1 MASSDDSVGL
11 GGPDPMA
18 AVTRF
23 VGEGAVE
30 FAARSR
36 SRTRWQRQL
45 AVEEGTWL
53 GLLCEL
59 AETQTTMVVDTTI
72 GRRLRGT
79 ITAVGHDFVTVAPTI
94 GGHVIVAIAAIS
106 AIQQASGN
114 PASTGTGLTV
124 STDRPTL
131 RELLTEL
138 AGDRPQLTWHLTDR
152 TSVTGQLIG
161 VAHGFVQLR
170 DTGTPP
176 STNYVPIG
184 DRTMIVLDG

>member
-1 MASSDDSVGL
+1 MASPDDSVGL

-18 AVTRF
+18 ALTRF

-36 SRTRWQRQL
+36 SRARWQRQL
-45 AVEEGTWL
+45 AVEESTWL

-59 AETQTTMVVDTTI
+59 AETQATTLIDTTI
-72 GRRLRGT
+72 GRRLRGV
-79 ITAVGHDFVTVAPTI
+79 ITAVGSDFVTVSPTI

-106 AIQQASGN
+106 AIQQASGS
-114 PASTGTGLTV
+114 PAGTRPGASTNLT
-124 STDRPTL
+124 TL
-131 RELLTEL
+131 HELLNEL
-138 AGDRPQLTWHLTDR
+138 AVDRPQLTWHLTDR
-152 TSVTGQLIG
+152 TSITGQLIG
-161 VAHGFVQLR
+161 VARGFVQLR

>member
-1 MASSDDSVGL
+1 
-11 GGPDPMA
+11 MA
-18 AVTRF
+18 ALTRF

-45 AVEEGTWL
+45 AVEDGTWL

-59 AETQTTMVVDTTI
+59 AETQTTMLIDTTL

-94 GGHVIVAIAAIS
+94 GGRVVVAIAAIS
-106 AIQQASGN
+106 AIQQASGH
-114 PASTGTGLTV
+114 PASTGTGAPTNTV
-124 STDRPTL
+124 GPTL
-131 RELLTEL
+131 HELLTEL

-161 VAHGFVQLR
+161 VARGFAQLR

-184 DRTMIVLDG
+184 DRTMIVMDG